1 LKRRPAFSR
10 DQLAFSFE
18 VPVRD
23 RSEGALAGLARVTSS
38 AIARVLHEDG
48 RSRRD
53 LAFAL
58 SRLLDEDISTMTLDG
73 WASEARDQFN
83 APFYR
88 TLALIAATERF
99 DVLDALM
106 REIGA
111 AVIFGDE
118 IVTAQLGHIDRQIA
132 ALRDRRRVIEA
143 KAQPIER
150 ASGTAMNQKK
160 GAA

>member
-1 LKRRPAFSR
+1 MKRRPAFSR
-10 DQLAFSFE
+10 QQLTFSFD
-18 VPVRD
+18 VPALERH
-23 RSEGALAGLARVTSS
+23 EGALAGLARITSS
-38 AIARVLHEDG
+38 AIARVMHEDG

-53 LAFAL
+53 LACAV
-58 SRLLDEDISTMTLDG
+58 SRLLDEDISAMTLDG

-118 IVTAQLGHIDRQIA
+118 IVTAQLGHVDRQIA
-132 ALRDRRRVIEA
+132 ALRDRRRAIEA
-143 KAQPIER
+143 TAQPIQR
-150 ASGTAMNQKK
+150 ALNQTK
-160 GAA
+160 GAQ